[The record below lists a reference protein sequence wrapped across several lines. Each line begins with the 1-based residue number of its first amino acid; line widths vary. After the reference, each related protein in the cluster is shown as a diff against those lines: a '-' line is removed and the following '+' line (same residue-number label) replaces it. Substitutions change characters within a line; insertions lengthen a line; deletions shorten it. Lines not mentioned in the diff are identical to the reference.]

1 MSLNGILELLQ
12 EHPEF
17 CRTLEQS
24 MSGDSGTATVRQGA
38 RPAFIASLVRRSP
51 GPLLAITPRPEDA
64 RRLHDQL
71 LSWMGEDAHV
81 HLLPEPE
88 VLPFERLAADANTGN
103 QRLSALAALAGQFCE
118 RDDAMAKRRNG
129 GNDGKDMGCGL
140 VVVCS
145 VGSALLYTAPRELMA
160 GRLPSAHPSAGSGW
174 TDTCVWRVGD
184 RVRMDEAL
192 SQWVGLGYRHEPV
205 VDSPGSFSHRGG
217 ILDIFPPDC
226 DLPLRIELFDDEID
240 TIRRFDPLTQ
250 RSVGPA
256 EEVRPIPAR
265 EQLPELAGA
274 QALAKRA
281 AAMDF
286 ARCSPAVR
294 ERMEQ
299 ELKALIS
306 SGSPGFDPGAN
317 PGFDNPGFDNPGF
330 DPDADSE
337 CNGFNP
343 DTNPGLGRFNPDTNP
358 ETLSFYSGLVNRTP
372 LLDYLGPDATVLL
385 ERGGRVEA
393 EASELEERFGR
404 MRAAREERG
413 ELPANFPS
421 PYMTWDEFAGRLSNL
436 KCVDLQTWVGED
448 EDRIFLPAT
457 PYYGGLE
464 QLSADITRRQ
474 SDGAAV
480 VAVTQHARRVAEIL
494 EQQGIAPT
502 VMDEIPSPPA
512 PGQVCIVPGSLFNGW
527 VVELPST
534 AAISSTNGRKR
545 RRGRREVPA
554 RLELLTDAELF
565 GTSKERRQ
573 RRPRRAERGPDIS
586 LADLEPGVF
595 VVHIDHGVAR
605 FAGTTLMGEKGD
617 EKEYLV
623 LEYAESDK
631 LYVPTDHL
639 NRVSA
644 YVGAQEHSPSLTRL
658 GASDWARIKQKVKGA
673 AREMAQELI
682 RINASRQLVKGHEFS
697 PDSAW
702 QRELEDSFPYI
713 ETPDQ
718 AQAIVDVKGD
728 MERTQPMD
736 RLICGDVGYGKTE
749 VALRAA
755 FKTVS
760 DGMQVGLLVP
770 TTVLAQQH
778 YATFTERLSPFPVR
792 VEVLSRFR
800 TPKEQQQVLDGL
812 KKGEVDIVI
821 GTHRLLQKDV
831 QFKNLGLA
839 VVDEEQR
846 FGVSHKERLKQLRRQ
861 VDVLTLSATP
871 IPRTLNM
878 ALSGL
883 RDLSSM
889 ASAPEAR
896 LPVKTFASE
905 YSEDVVK
912 EAILREMERG
922 GQVFYIHNRVRS
934 IHQAVADIREMIPTA
949 RVAVGHGQM
958 AESELEDVMM
968 DFANGEADVLVC
980 TTIIE
985 SGLDMPNVNTLI
997 VERADRFGLAQLYQL
1012 RGRVGRG
1019 QHRAYAY
1026 LLAPRGRRITEAAEL
1041 RLQAILEASELGA
1054 GFRIAMRDLEIRG
1067 AGNILGADQSGH
1079 IQEVGL
1085 DLYTQL
1091 LHEAVQ
1097 ELEREQGQDTLPGQ
1111 DSVPEE
1117 PTRVELPL
1125 NAGIPEDYIEHLPT
1139 RLAVYQRLAK
1149 LTERRELPEI
1159 REELR
1164 DRFGPLPDEVENV
1177 LKVSEIRALA
1187 SSAGVESL
1195 IRSSEA
1201 IVLTLRNPVG
1211 GAKAPLQR
1219 ALGPAAQV
1227 GHAQIQMPLRPLGD
1241 QWLARLTRTLER
1253 MQVFMDNMRQLAA
1266 DAQSG

>member
-1 MSLNGILELLQ
+1 MAGRRRPQ
-12 EHPEF
+12 
-17 CRTLEQS
+17 
-24 MSGDSGTATVRQGA
+24 A
-38 RPAFIASLVRRSP
+38 RPAS
-51 GPLLAITPRPEDA
+51 
-64 RRLHDQL
+64 
-71 LSWMGEDAHV
+71 
-81 HLLPEPE
+81 
-88 VLPFERLAADANTGN
+88 
-103 QRLSALAALAGQFCE
+103 
-118 RDDAMAKRRNG
+118 G
-129 GNDGKDMGCGL
+129 GW
-140 VVVCS
+140 
-145 VGSALLYTAPRELMA
+145 ATA
-160 GRLPSAHPSAGSGW
+160 SGW
-174 TDTCVWRVGD
+174 TKCCPSGSAWIPPRAG
-184 RVRMDEAL
+184 
-192 SQWVGLGYRHEPV
+192 GGP
-205 VDSPGSFSHRGG
+205 PGSFSHRGG

-226 DLPLRIELFDDEID
+226 ELPLRIELFDDEID

-256 EEVRPIPAR
+256 EEVRPIAAR
-265 EQLPELAGA
+265 EQLPGLAGA
-274 QALAKRA
+274 TALAARA
-281 AAMDF
+281 SAMDF
-286 ARCSPAVR
+286 SRCTAVVR
-294 ERMEQ
+294 ERIEE
-299 ELKALIS
+299 ELR
-306 SGSPGFDPGAN
+306 GVTDPGA
-317 PGFDNPGFDNPGF
+317 P
-330 DPDADSE
+330 E
-337 CNGFNP
+337 
-343 DTNPGLGRFNPDTNP
+343 TNP
-358 ETLSFYSGLVNRTP
+358 ETLSFYSGLVNRTS
-372 LLDYLGPDATVLL
+372 LLEYLGPNATVLL

-413 ELPANFPS
+413 ELPGNFPS
-421 PYMTWDEFAGRLSNL
+421 PCMTWDEFADRLGSL
-436 KCVDLQTWVGED
+436 KRVDLQTWVGED
-448 EDRIFLPAT
+448 EDQVFLPAT
-457 PYYGGLE
+457 PYYGSLE

-474 SDGAAV
+474 SDGTAV

-502 VMDEIPSPPA
+502 VQDELADAPT
-512 PGQVCIVPGSLFNGW
+512 PGQVFIVPGSLRNGW
-527 VVELPST
+527 VIELP
-534 AAISSTNGRKR
+534 AAAANASSNGGKGKGR
-545 RRGRREVPA
+545 RREVA
-554 RLELLTDAELF
+554 TRLELLTDAELF

-605 FAGTTLMGEKGD
+605 FAGTTLMGENGD

-658 GASDWARIKQKVKGA
+658 GAADWARIKQKVKGA

-682 RINASRQLVKGHEFS
+682 RLNASRQLVKGHEFS

-713 ETPDQ
+713 ETLDQ
-718 AQAIVDVKGD
+718 ANAINDVKSD
-728 MERTQPMD
+728 MEREQPMD

-800 TPKEQQQVLDGL
+800 TPKEQQQVIEGL
-812 KKGEVDIVI
+812 KRGEVDIVI

-896 LPVKTFASE
+896 LPVKTFVSE

-922 GQVFYIHNRVRS
+922 GQVFYLHNRVRS
-934 IHQAVADIREMIPTA
+934 IQQAAADIREMIPTA
-949 RVAVGHGQM
+949 RIMIGHGQM

-1026 LLAPRGRRITEAAEL
+1026 LLAPRGRRITEAAEM

-1091 LHEAVQ
+1091 LHEAVR
-1097 ELEREQGQDTLPGQ
+1097 ELEREQGRDALLGQ

-1125 NAGIPEDYIEHLPT
+1125 NAGIPEDYVEHLPT
-1139 RLAVYQRLAK
+1139 RLSVYQRLAR
-1149 LTERRELPEI
+1149 LTDRRELPEI

-1164 DRFGPLPDEVENV
+1164 DRFGPVPDEVENL
-1177 LKVSEIRALA
+1177 LKVAEIRAVA
-1187 SSAGVESL
+1187 SAAGAESV

-1201 IVLTLRNPVG
+1201 IVITLRDSVG

-1227 GHAQIQMPLRPLGD
+1227 GNAQIQMPLRPLGD
-1241 QWLARLTRTLER
+1241 QWLTRLTRTLER

-1266 DAQSG
+1266 DVQSGR

>member
-1 MSLNGILELLQ
+1 MSLNGILDLL
-12 EHPEF
+12 ERHPEF
-17 CRTLEQS
+17 G
-24 MSGDSGTATVRQGA
+24 SGVESAMNGGGRTATVRQGA
-38 RPAFIASLVRRSP
+38 RPAFIASLVRRRK
-51 GPLLAITPRPEDA
+51 GPLLVITPRPDDA

-71 LSWMGEDAHV
+71 LGWLGDDAPV

-88 VLPFERLAADANTGN
+88 VLPFERLAVDASTGN
-103 QRLSALAALAGQFCE
+103 QRLAALAALASARYARPPARPESAEGRGGEDCPVP
-118 RDDAMAKRRNG
+118 
-129 GNDGKDMGCGL
+129 GNDGDMP

-145 VGSALLYTAPRELMA
+145 MGSALLYTAPAELMA
-160 GRLPSAHPSAGSGW
+160 GRLPSASEP
-174 TDTCVWRVGD
+174 CVWRVGD
-184 RVRMDEAL
+184 RVRIDNVLA
-192 SQWVGLGYRHEPV
+192 QWLELGYRHEPLV
-205 VDSPGSFSHRGG
+205 EAPGAFSHRGG
-217 ILDIFPPDC
+217 ILDIFPPNC
-226 DLPLRIELFDDEID
+226 ELPLRMELFDDEID

-250 RSVGPA
+250 RSVGQSR
-256 EEVRPIPAR
+256 EVRPVPAR
-265 EQLPELAGA
+265 EQLPSLESAAGRDDTMSA
-274 QALAKRA
+274 RA

-286 ARCSPAVR
+286 SLCGVEVR
-294 ERMEQ
+294 ERIEE
-299 ELKALIS
+299 ELETL
-306 SGSPGFDPGAN
+306 PY
-317 PGFDNPGFDNPGF
+317 
-330 DPDADSE
+330 
-337 CNGFNP
+337 
-343 DTNPGLGRFNPDTNP
+343 TTNP
-358 ETLSFYSGLVNRTP
+358 ETLSFYSGLINRTC
-372 LLDYLGPDATVLL
+372 LLDYLGPGATVLL

-393 EASELEERFGR
+393 EASELEERLGR
-404 MRAAREERG
+404 MRTAREQRG

-421 PYMTWDEFAGRLSNL
+421 PFVPWADFAARLAEFRPL
-436 KCVDLQTWVGED
+436 DLQSWVGE
-448 EDRIFLPAT
+448 EDDPVFLPPAS
-457 PYYGGLE
+457 YYGRLE
-464 QLSADITRRQ
+464 QLSADLRRRQ
-474 SDGAAV
+474 AEGAAM

-494 EQQGIAPT
+494 EQEGIGAS
-502 VMDEIPSPPA
+502 VQDGLDVEPS
-512 PGQVCIVPGSLFNGW
+512 PGQVCVVPGFLSGGW
-527 VVELPST
+527 AVELPVKAT
-534 AAISSTNGRKR
+534 GR
-545 RRGRREVPA
+545 GFSPPIP
-554 RLELLTDAELF
+554 RLDLLTDAELF
-565 GTSKERRQ
+565 GTAKERRH
-573 RRPRRAERGPDIS
+573 RRPRRAELGPDVS
-586 LADLEPGVF
+586 LADLEPGTF

-605 FAGTTLMGEKGD
+605 FAGTTQMGDDGD

-631 LYVPTDHL
+631 LYVPTDQL

-644 YVGAQEHSPSLTRL
+644 YVGAQEHTPTLTRL
-658 GASDWARIKQKVKGA
+658 GAADWTRIKQKVKGA

-682 RINASRQLVKGHEFS
+682 RLNAARQIAPGHEFS
-697 PDSAW
+697 PDTVW
-702 QRELEDSFPYI
+702 QQELEDSFPYV

-718 AQAIVDVKGD
+718 AKAINDVKAD
-728 MERTQPMD
+728 MELAQPMD

-755 FKTVS
+755 FKTVN

-800 TPKEQQQVLDGL
+800 TQKEQQQVIEGL
-812 KKGEVDIVI
+812 KSGDVDIVI

-846 FGVSHKERLKQLRRQ
+846 FGVSHKERLKQLRRR

-889 ASAPEAR
+889 TSAPEER
-896 LPVKTFASE
+896 LPVKTFVSE

-922 GQVFYIHNRVRS
+922 GQIFYLHNRVRTIS
-934 IHQAVADIREMIPTA
+934 QAAEDIRRLVPQA
-949 RVAVGHGQM
+949 RVIIGHGQM
-958 AESELEDVMM
+958 AESELEEVMV

-1012 RGRVGRG
+1012 RGRVGRS

-1026 LLAPRGRRITEAAEL
+1026 LLAPRGRSMTEAAEM
-1041 RLQAILEASELGA
+1041 RLQAILDASDLGA

-1067 AGNILGADQSGH
+1067 AGNVLGADQSGH

-1091 LHEAVQ
+1091 LQEAVR
-1097 ELEREQGQDTLPGQ
+1097 ELSWEQNEADAGIP
-1111 DSVPEE
+1111 SVDDE
-1117 PTRVELPL
+1117 PPRIELPL
-1125 NAGIPEDYIEHLPT
+1125 SAGIPENYIAHLPT
-1139 RLAVYQRLAK
+1139 RLSVYQRLAR
-1149 LTERRELPEI
+1149 LTQRRELPEI

-1164 DRFGPLPDEVENV
+1164 DRFGPVPDEVENL
-1177 LKVSEIRALA
+1177 LKVAEIRAV
-1187 SSAGVESL
+1187 AGAAGAESV
-1195 IRSSEA
+1195 IRAGDS
-1201 IVLTLRNPVG
+1201 IVISLRDAVG
-1211 GAKAPLQR
+1211 GARAPLQR

-1227 GHAQIQMPLRPLGD
+1227 GNAQIQMRLRPLGD
-1241 QWLARLTRTLER
+1241 QWLQRVARTLER
-1253 MQVFMDNMRQLAA
+1253 LQVFMDNMRQLAA
-1266 DAQSG
+1266 DAQRP